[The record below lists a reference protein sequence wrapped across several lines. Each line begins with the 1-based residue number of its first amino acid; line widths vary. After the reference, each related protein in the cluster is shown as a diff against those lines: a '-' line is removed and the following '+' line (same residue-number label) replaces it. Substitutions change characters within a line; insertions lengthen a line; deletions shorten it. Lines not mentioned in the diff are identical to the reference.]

1 VGDSKTGIT
10 KTGYGIFD
18 LAKRLYNIASLHSN
32 NTLRIKVDPNGTQ
45 NLISIDKVV
54 EVLMNLLIISDLP
67 QIINL
72 TAKKGVK
79 NETIAECINR
89 NLPMKII
96 LDKTLQKK
104 NMNALERMIAVGM
117 SFTGKYAHINLQF
130 DHRSL
135 DKIMRFDNSEIT
147 KRSLCRMM
155 ESFIHDLQENN
166 TTTKV

>member
-1 VGDSKTGIT
+1 
-10 KTGYGIFD
+10 
-18 LAKRLYNIASLHSN
+18 
-32 NTLRIKVDPNGTQ
+32 
-45 NLISIDKVV
+45 
-54 EVLMNLLIISDLP
+54 MNLLNINDLP
-67 QIINL
+67 QIVNL